1 MSHEEQVGGV
11 EGSDERNYFVVAY
24 FWGCVS

>member
-11 EGSDERNYFVVAY
+11 EVMVERNYFVVDY
-24 FWGCVS
+24 FWDCVS